1 MLEANRLI
9 LDVMAPRVDGDLDDE
24 STIEG
29 RVVVEA
35 GARIVRS
42 AIRGP
47 AVIGAGALVEDAY
60 IGPYSAISAGVV
72 VRRAEVEHSILLE
85 NSRVEDLD
93 APRRGQPDRPRRDDR
108 PHRRQAPGVPLHDR
122 RLVIDRPPLT

>member
-1 MLEANRLI
+1 MALFQLDERVPQVHESAYVAESAELI
-9 LDVMAPRVDGDLDDE
+9 G
-24 STIEG
+24 S
-29 RVVVEA
+29 VVVEA

-42 AIRGP
+42 AVRGP

-60 IGPYSAISAGVV
+60 IGPYSAISTGVV

-93 APRRGQPDRPRRDDR
+93 ARVEASLIGRDVTIARTDAKPRAYRFMIGDSSSI
-108 PHRRQAPGVPLHDR
+108 GL
-122 RLVIDRPPLT
+122 L